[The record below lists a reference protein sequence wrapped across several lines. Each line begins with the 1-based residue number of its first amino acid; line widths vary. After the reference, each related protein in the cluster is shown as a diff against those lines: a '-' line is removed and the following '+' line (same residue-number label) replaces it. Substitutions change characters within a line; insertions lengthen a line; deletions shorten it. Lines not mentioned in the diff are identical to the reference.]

1 MQGYLSV
8 KVQRKGESRELEQ
21 SGENSPC
28 GQETVQ
34 NEKNV
39 SRGSFGSGQRPVG
52 GKITQRTATL
62 SRILNSTRRI
72 WTFCNQC

>member
-21 SGENSPC
+21 SGENSMNNPC

-39 SRGSFGSGQRPVG
+39 SSGSFGSGQRPVG

-62 SRILNSTRRI
+62 SRILNSR
-72 WTFCNQC
+72 